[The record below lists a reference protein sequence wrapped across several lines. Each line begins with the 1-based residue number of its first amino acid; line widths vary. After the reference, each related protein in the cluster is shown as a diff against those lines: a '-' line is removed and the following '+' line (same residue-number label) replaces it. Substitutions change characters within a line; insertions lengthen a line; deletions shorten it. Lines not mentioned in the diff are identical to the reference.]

1 MNLKWYI
8 WLILPFFLACVR
20 KPDEISGP
28 TIGKQKIGVDYSLKE
43 IIQQQENIFERNY
56 KYADVQLQFASE
68 HDVITMLL
76 HDSVQSI
83 ITNRPLHED
92 ELSYWKTRQIN
103 PRQVPL
109 ATSAIAFITSNEN
122 KDTTILYEDLIRKMS
137 GHDGDVTF
145 VVEDPKS
152 GISNVLLKTL
162 QTENLPG
169 HFYAYSNKQDV
180 LKYLLDNPQA
190 IGIIDYTEI
199 SDSDEAFTK
208 EVLARF
214 HLLHISRPKD
224 SVQVGY
230 LAPFQY
236 NLQDRHYP
244 FTQDLY
250 FISIT
255 GKSDVGIGFAS
266 FITGEIGQK
275 IMLKAGLL
283 PLYQTE
289 RTIELKGIQDIVV
302 EK

>member
-1 MNLKWYI
+1 MKLKWYI
-8 WLILPFFLACVR
+8 CLILPFFLACV
-20 KPDEISGP
+20 KKTEDISGP
-28 TIGKQKIGVDYSLKE
+28 TIGKLKIGVDISLKD
-43 IIQQQENIFERNY
+43 IVLQQENIFERTY
-56 KYADVQLQFASE
+56 KYADIQPQFASE
-68 HDVITMLL
+68 QDVLTMLL
-76 HDSVQSI
+76 KDSVQSI

-92 ELSYWKTRQIN
+92 ELKYWKSRQIN

-109 ATSAIAFITSNEN
+109 ATSAIAFITSNDN
-122 KDTTILYEDLIRKMS
+122 QDTTILYEDLLHKMKNP
-137 GHDGDVTF
+137 DQDVTF

-152 GISNVLLKTL
+152 GISNVLMKTL
-162 QTENLPG
+162 QVENLPE

-180 LKYLLDNPQA
+180 LKYLLDNPNA
-190 IGIIDYTEI
+190 IGVIDYTEI
-199 SDSDEAFTK
+199 SDSDEAYTK

-214 HLLHISRPKD
+214 HLLQISRPKD
-224 SVQVGY
+224 SLQVGY

-250 FISIT
+250 FIST
-255 GKSDVGIGFAS
+255 SGKSDVGIGFAS

-289 RTIELKGIQDIVV
+289 RTIELKGIQDIAV